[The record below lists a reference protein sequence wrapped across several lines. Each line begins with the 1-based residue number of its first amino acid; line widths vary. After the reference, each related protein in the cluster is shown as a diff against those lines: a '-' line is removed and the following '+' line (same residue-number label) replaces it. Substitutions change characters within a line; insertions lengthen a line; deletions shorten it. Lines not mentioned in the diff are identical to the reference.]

1 MQKIENNKTSE
12 KVVYA
17 KKNKIVEKFA
27 AEEEKKVIGLGERNN
42 GCWTSSAEQIEDAD
56 AANQKLNPNA
66 KLCACDPG
74 TTWMKLSDSSQL
86 QHIYGCGVPPTENYR

>member
-12 KVVYA
+12 KVVYT
-17 KKNKIVEKFA
+17 KKNKIVENFT
-27 AEEEKKVIGLGERNN
+27 EEKKIIGLGERSN
-42 GCWTSSAEQIEDAD
+42 GCWTSSAASIEDAD

-66 KLCACDPG
+66 NLCMCDPG
-74 TTWMKLSDSSQL
+74 TSWMKVSDSSQS